1 MKFSVRQ
8 NVLPFFA
15 ALIWGFAFVA
25 QSIAADSVP
34 PLAFNAARCFVGTI
48 VLFLLIIVIKKASS
62 SDTDDSEFKI
72 TPELIKGGVACGT
85 ALAAASAIQQYCLA
99 FVSVGKA
106 GFLTALYIVL
116 VPIFGV
122 FLGKKVRGVLWISV
136 LLATF
141 GLYFL
146 CVKEEFKIE
155 PIDAIMLL
163 CSAVFAFH
171 ILLID
176 KYSARVNGVCLSCAQ
191 FVVAFIICS
200 VLSFFTEDF
209 VIGDLKNCIVPLLYM
224 GILSSGVA
232 YTLQIVAQRGT
243 DPTVVSL
250 ILSLESVIS
259 VVAGAIILHER
270 LMPKEYIGCI
280 FMMGAVIL
288 AQLPERKKKA
298 KE

>member
-34 PLAFNAARCFVGTI
+34 PLAFNAARCFVGAI
-48 VLFLLIIVIKKASS
+48 VLFLLIIVIKKTSIAG
-62 SDTDDSEFKI
+62 TDDAEFKI
-72 TPELIKGGVACGT
+72 TPELINGGLACGA
-85 ALAAASAIQQYCLA
+85 ALAAASALQQYGLA

-106 GFLTALYIVL
+106 GFMTALYIVL

-155 PIDAIMLL
+155 PIDTIMLL
-163 CSAVFAFH
+163 CSVVFTFH

-191 FVVAFIICS
+191 FVVAFIIS
-200 VLSFFTEDF
+200 GVLSFFTEDF
-209 VIGDLKNCIVPLLYM
+209 VISDLKNCIVPLLYM

-259 VVAGAIILHER
+259 VIAGAIILHER

-288 AQLPERKKKA
+288 AQLPERKKKT
-298 KE
+298 EE